1 MKQRKISMV
10 TKTNQNKSKVFEV
23 SLDTYFET
31 TGSPEVCQLI
41 AEIRS
46 TDDADQR
53 RRLKSQ
59 LPFRCPHY
67 FSFKDG
73 HRSQDSILP
82 EEFTWQTCVDIDDE
96 RDVERALSRA
106 YLLNNNEGEWQ
117 GKLLHAEHSPSGKLH
132 LDIRIPVGMTIEEA
146 QMAYCKA
153 LGVAYDESCISPERM
168 IYISDWTSQ
177 LFTSEEWYARL
188 PEEEVAERQKAYTD
202 RGLTIDGRLI
212 SPPKLGGARGG
223 LNEGTSAADTA
234 IVQTTP
240 PIGTPPNLGGE
251 QSYPQDYMGIPYSY
265 IVEELADQLG
275 GTPEHGNRNQFIFT
289 MACHLRHVCNDD
301 PQWIRSILP
310 NYGEAQDRVNATI
323 ESACRRNQSKT
334 TPQKVKNAIVLA
346 RKRVNIEKG
355 MDEASLMRQPVM
367 PERLPAPIRLI
378 TSKAPRGYWPA
389 IANTAFAAFATY
401 TGGVK
406 TEFWNGT
413 LMEMNQLHLL
423 AAPMSIGKSS
433 IKEPINHILQPII
446 ERDKQARLREK
457 AWAEETNTK
466 GANKEKPERP
476 KDICV
481 QVVDSDMTNAA
492 FCQRME
498 DAERAGNK
506 ALFTRM
512 DEIEQLKK
520 LAGGSVSEVTEIL
533 RRDFDAD
540 VYGQERV
547 GTQSVK
553 SRTTMR
559 HNMVISTT
567 PATAKKFLGV
577 NIDNGTLSRLS
588 LSTIVKEDVA
598 HRPMFKRYDEAFDKK
613 LAVYQAR
620 LENAKGIIVCPQ
632 AKKLAMD
639 LLDRAEE
646 RALMMGNESYQQ
658 LSYRAVEIAFRKS
671 ILLYIANGMKWSKEI
686 EDFITW
692 SFDYDLWVK
701 MCILGEEI
709 STKLEQ
715 DYRIM
720 RPGVACLLE
729 QLGDSFT
736 RQEFDVLYKA
746 QCGSTAD
753 FKKSSSNLLSQ
764 WKKRGWIEEDKNQH
778 IFYKTDAYYQK
789 HAA

>member
-1 MKQRKISMV
+1 MV

-212 SPPKLGGARGG
+212 SLPV
-223 LNEGTSAADTA
+223 S
-234 IVQTTP
+234 VQTTP
-240 PIGTPPNLGGE
+240 TPPDSGGE

-275 GTPEHGNRNQFIFT
+275 GTPEHGNRNPFIFT

-355 MDEASLMRQPVM
+355 MDDASLMRQPVM

-729 QLGDSFT
+729 QLGDSFA

-764 WKKRGWIEEDKNQH
+764 WRKRGWIEEDKNQH